1 MPAILHHWAL
11 RVWSSSPLVSCFFNF
26 GFGSPVHFGF
36 CVLEILEAFSPKLQL
51 SVYVGVSPDY
61 IKQMLFRWLDLA
73 FIIKTFRAESAS
85 MKTSVFAIVFWHHF
99 SFIGQWFNLVRDLS
113 NSWRCCWT
121 FVSSFQTLL
130 TVDCGVPQQKTKKID
145 FHHLWE
151 SNSQ

>member
-1 MPAILHHWAL
+1 MMFQVCQPSFTTGLLGYDHHRL
-11 RVWSSSPLVSCFFNF
+11 LFLVFLFWIWF
-26 GFGSPVHFGF
+26 ARPFGF

-99 SFIGQWFNLVRDLS
+99 SFRYAFPFQNGWIFGKVPNGFWPPPPPSFSESYVTNFFR
-113 NSWRCCWT
+113 NSWPKYR
-121 FVSSFQTLL
+121 L
-130 TVDCGVPQQKTKKID
+130 
-145 FHHLWE
+145 
-151 SNSQ
+151 